1 MWLFSSERV
10 PEPEVMQTP
19 EEALHYEETASNA
32 HLDRIDNQFVDHVLS
47 MGIAGTILD
56 LGTGPGQIP
65 IKLAKR
71 EPRVKVIGIDLSREM
86 LKLANDRARREQV
99 SSRVSFLLA
108 SASSIPVES
117 GSIDL
122 LVCNSTLHHFSDPV
136 QVFNEA
142 HRVIKENGVAYFRD
156 LRRRSRLLH
165 PLHVAFFGRKY
176 KGLMRKSF
184 EDSVRAAYTLPELR
198 QHIANSNL
206 SNARVFYPDLS
217 HVVVEYQNHHVN
229 HV

>member
-19 EEALHYEETASNA
+19 EEAFGYEETASNA
-32 HLDRIDNQFVDHVLS
+32 YLDRIDNQFVDHVLS
-47 MGIAGTILD
+47 MGIVGTILD

-65 IKLAKR
+65 IKLAKC
-71 EPRVKVIGIDLSREM
+71 EPRIKVIGIDLSEEM
-86 LKLANDRARREQV
+86 LKLATERARREQV
-99 SSRVSFLLA
+99 SSRVSFMLA
-108 SASSIPVES
+108 SANSIPVAS

-122 LVCNSTLHHFSDPV
+122 LICNSTLHHFSHPV

-142 HRVIKENGVAYFRD
+142 HRVLHEDGVAYFRD

-165 PLHVAFFGRKY
+165 GLHVAFFGRKY
-176 KGLMRKSF
+176 TGLMRKLF
-184 EDSVRAAYTLPELR
+184 EDSVRAAYTRPELR

-217 HVVVEYQNHHVN
+217 HIVVESQKHSLRD
-229 HV
+229 

>member
-10 PEPEVMQTP
+10 PESEVMQTQ
-19 EEALHYEETASNA
+19 EEAVSYEQTASNSY
-32 HLDRIDNQFVDHVLS
+32 LDRIDNEFVDHVLS
-47 MGIAGTILD
+47 MGIVGTILD

-71 EPRVKVIGIDLSREM
+71 DSRISVIGVDLSKEM
-86 LKLANDRARREQV
+86 LKLANERAQREQV
-99 SSRVSFLLA
+99 SSRVDFILA
-108 SASSIPVES
+108 SANSIPVAS

-122 LVCNSTLHHFSDPV
+122 LICNSTLHHFSDPV

-142 HRVIKENGVAYFRD
+142 HRVVKEDGVAYFRD

-165 PLHVAFFGRKY
+165 GLHVAFFGRKY

-184 EDSVRAAYTLPELR
+184 EDSVRAAYTRPELR
-198 QHIANSNL
+198 QHVANSNL
-206 SNARVFYPDLS
+206 SNARVFYPDLAHIIVKS
-217 HVVVEYQNHHVN
+217 QKHAV
-229 HV
+229 

>member
-10 PEPEVMQTP
+10 PESEVMQTQ
-19 EEALHYEETASNA
+19 EEALGYEQTASNPY
-32 HLDRIDNQFVDHVLS
+32 LDRIDNQFVDHVLS
-47 MGIAGTILD
+47 MGIVGTILD

-71 EPRVKVIGIDLSREM
+71 EPRISVIGVDMSKEM
-86 LKLANDRARREQV
+86 LKLANERAQREHV
-99 SSRVSFLLA
+99 SSRVDFILA
-108 SASSIPVES
+108 SANSIPVAS

-122 LVCNSTLHHFSDPV
+122 LICNSTLHHFSNPV

-142 HRVIKENGVAYFRD
+142 QRVIKKDGVAYFRD

-165 PLHVAFFGRKY
+165 GLHVAFFGRNY

-184 EDSVRAAYTLPELR
+184 ADSVRAAYTRPELR

-206 SNARVFYPDLS
+206 SNARVFYPDLT
-217 HVVVEYQNHHVN
+217 HIVVESQKHAV
-229 HV
+229 

>member
-10 PEPEVMQTP
+10 PEPEVMQTQ
-19 EEALHYEETASNA
+19 EEALGYAQTASNPY
-32 HLDRIDNQFVDHVLS
+32 LDRLDNQFVDHVLS
-47 MGIAGTILD
+47 MRNVGKILD

-71 EPRVKVIGIDLSREM
+71 EPRISVIGVDLSKEM
-86 LKLANDRARREQV
+86 LKLGAERAKREHV
-99 SSRVSFLLA
+99 SSRVDFILA
-108 SASSIPVES
+108 SANSIPVAS

-122 LVCNSTLHHFSDPV
+122 LICNSTLHHFSNPV

-142 HRVIKENGVAYFRD
+142 HRVVKDDGVVYFRD

-165 PLHVAFFGRKY
+165 GLHVAFFGRKY
-176 KGLMRKSF
+176 EGLMRKSF
-184 EDSVRAAYTLPELR
+184 EDSVRAAYTRPELR

-206 SNARVFYPDLS
+206 ANARVFYSDLT
-217 HVVVEYQNHHVN
+217 HLVVESQKH
-229 HV
+229 

>member
-19 EEALHYEETASNA
+19 EEALGYEETASNEY
-32 HLDRIDNQFVDHVLS
+32 LDRLDNQFVDHVIS
-47 MGIAGTILD
+47 IGIRGTILD

-71 EPRVKVIGIDLSREM
+71 DPRITVIGIDLSREM
-86 LKLANDRARREQV
+86 LKRAAERARQEQV
-99 SSRVSFLLA
+99 SSRVSFMLA
-108 SASSIPVES
+108 SAGSIPVVS

-122 LVCNSTLHHFSDPV
+122 LICNSTLHHFSDPV

-142 HRVIKENGVAYFRD
+142 HRVIKDDGMAYFRD

-165 PLHVAFFGRKY
+165 GLHVAFFGRKY

-184 EDSVRAAYTLPELR
+184 EDSVRAAYTRSELR

-217 HVVVEYQNHHVN
+217 HIVVESQKHTLRD
-229 HV
+229 

>member
-19 EEALHYEETASNA
+19 EEALGYAQTASNPY
-32 HLDRIDNQFVDHVLS
+32 LDRLDNQFVDHVLS
-47 MGIAGTILD
+47 MRILGKILD

-71 EPRVKVIGIDLSREM
+71 EPRISVIGVDLSKEM
-86 LKLANDRARREQV
+86 LKLGAERAKREQV
-99 SSRVSFLLA
+99 SSRVDFILA
-108 SASSIPVES
+108 SANSIPVAS

-122 LVCNSTLHHFSDPV
+122 LICNSTLHHFSNPV

-142 HRVIKENGVAYFRD
+142 HRVVKEGGVVYFRD

-165 PLHVAFFGRKY
+165 GLHVAFFGRKY
-176 KGLMRKSF
+176 TGLMRKSF
-184 EDSVRAAYTLPELR
+184 ADSVHAAYTRPELV
-198 QHIANSNL
+198 QHIANSDL
-206 SNARVFYPDLS
+206 SNARVSYSDLT
-217 HVVVEYQNHHVN
+217 HLVVESQKH
-229 HV
+229 